1 MTGAALSAKLN
12 ILNSNSL
19 ICLIFQQCDESRIW
33 RWAKFVESSATWR
46 ERVLFIIIILISNY
60 YYYFELLL
68 LIRFIIIMKRE
79 GEILIC
85 RRACAPLIQFY
96 CAKLTFKEQFKF
108 AFLYRFWCRVWING
122 FRFRDWIKSTQWE
135 VGFHFLSSINPS
147 FMMKLLQDQRS
158 LVLCRNSL
166 STEIVDQCFHP
177 RPRAGCLRVPPAHPP
192 RLRHQRAPSPE
203 AQSARSQ
210 GVCIVHSFIIIR
222 EVLILT
228 LSIFIAL

>member
-1 MTGAALSAKLN
+1 
-12 ILNSNSL
+12 
-19 ICLIFQQCDESRIW
+19 
-33 RWAKFVESSATWR
+33 
-46 ERVLFIIIILISNY
+46 
-60 YYYFELLL
+60 
-68 LIRFIIIMKRE
+68 MKRE

-147 FMMKLLQDQRS
+147 FMKILQDQRS
-158 LVLCRNSL
+158 LVLCQNSL
-166 STEIVDQCFHP
+166 STEIPIVDQCFHP

-192 RLRHQRAPSPE
+192 RLRHQRAPSPK

-210 GVCIVHSFIIIR
+210 GVCIVHHTISSRYKDWHQIMIR
-222 EVLILT
+222 WQRLSLTVISCQVRCVLEVSDEDARHEGVEIERSSPFHLSRILAKE
-228 LSIFIAL
+228 FGYR